1 MHVSIVFDSRTGTTR
16 AAASAMARHLE
27 HRGHY
32 CRLWSVGDADPAE
45 VAAADLICVGSWTQG
60 LFLAF
65 QHATP
70 ASMGFIER
78 LGDLH
83 GKKAIVFCTY
93 KVATGPTLRRMAAAL
108 EARGAEVVGR
118 FRYRGA
124 APTADFVSFVDSTA
138 PADRTTSVAPSA

>member
-27 HRGHY
+27 HQGHY

-45 VAAADLICVGSWTQG
+45 VAEADLICVGTWTQG
-60 LFLAF
+60 PFLLL
-65 QHATP
+65 QHPTA
-70 ASMGFIER
+70 ASMHFIER
-78 LGDLH
+78 LGDLR
-83 GKKAIVFCTY
+83 GKKALVFCTY
-93 KVATGPTLRRMAAAL
+93 RVATGSTLRRMAAAL

-124 APTADFVSFVDSTA
+124 RPTADFVSFVASTA
-138 PADRTTSVAPSA
+138 PSDRQPSGAHSA